1 MCSNAPAD
9 LASVERE
16 IYGFVR
22 IFAIFLIFCS
32 TDARSAGAYTHD
44 FLQLPLNR
52 VAAQNLKPFIMHE
65 YTRQPLGSAIRA
77 FPEFEG
83 AMH

>member
-1 MCSNAPAD
+1 MAQPFRHEKLIVYLGHARGYPERAGRRFLCSNAPAD

-44 FLQLPLNR
+44 FLQLP
-52 VAAQNLKPFIMHE
+52 
-65 YTRQPLGSAIRA
+65 
-77 FPEFEG
+77 FPDRL
-83 AMH
+83 